1 MYIIFYNTFIF
12 HTSVIIDIVYDNTD
26 IPTVLYK
33 KCYGVSLTSMGV
45 GFVCKVWYIILY
57 CIIFIYLTYHVPC
70 KSCLR
75 LTNERIS
82 QYRKFVFGVSNF
94 EYSEF

>member
-45 GFVCKVWYIILY
+45 GFVCKV
-57 CIIFIYLTYHVPC
+57 
-70 KSCLR
+70 
-75 LTNERIS
+75 
-82 QYRKFVFGVSNF
+82 
-94 EYSEF
+94 